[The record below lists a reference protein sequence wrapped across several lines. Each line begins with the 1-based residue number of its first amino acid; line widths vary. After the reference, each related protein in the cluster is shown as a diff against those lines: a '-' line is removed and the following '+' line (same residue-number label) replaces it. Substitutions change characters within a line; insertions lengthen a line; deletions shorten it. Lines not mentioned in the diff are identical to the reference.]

1 MAVQK
6 FLIGFTDENSGFQ
19 TNLKPWL
26 INDNAFET
34 LENAYVYRGRVRKR
48 FGSILLGDSQLNSR
62 VRIFMGTTDGS
73 GSFSGTVPGVEFEI
87 GQLFS
92 VGPNPDIFT
101 VYQTGTP
108 ASMLSTS
115 AATGTYN
122 TTTGQVSISNSQI
135 GVSVFFYPATPIMGI
150 TQYLLG
156 NANDFSTIAFDT
168 QFSYI
173 FDIPTNFWVRLTAGT
188 SVWTGT
194 DYNFFWST
202 NYQGATADL
211 NNLWTTNFVPA
222 DGIRFFDGT
231 TWHKPVLNYSRGTII
246 ATTDGSGNAS
256 GTVPG
261 ATGFIGQVFIIGN
274 TAFAVVVSNGALS
287 TSSINGTDIMGSGT
301 FNTANGMYTFT
312 GAMPNTS
319 IYFTG
324 NNFIRTGLIIVQF
337 KSRLL
342 LLNTVENV
350 NGVDKTYVNRIR
362 YSGIGDPS
370 FPTQWMMD
378 VPGYGSATDAPTQE
392 AIKTAQFLRDRLIV
406 YFEFSTYELAF
417 TGNQVQPFVWQ
428 KINTELGAKSTF
440 SEVPFDQ
447 VVLGI
452 GNVGIH
458 ACSGN
463 NVERIDS
470 KIPSLIFSFH
480 NDEEGTLRI
489 AGIRDYYT
497 EMVYWTYPSEVR
509 DSNFYFPNKV
519 LTFNYVS
526 NAWGINDDSFTSFG
540 YTLLELDTPGATWGE
555 TTTPWA
561 QNLALWNNN
570 ASADTNVKFKCVVAG
585 NQEGYIVAL
594 KSDVAENAP
603 GLQITNMAL
612 SGGGIATLSVIN
624 HNLAFND
631 FVLLGSVGGVTFT
644 DSLGNTLDRV
654 VARVSVDPFL
664 SGTPNSITVTSLDN
678 LGQPMTMTGTYIGGG
693 TVARVSNIN
702 LLTKQ
707 YNFFTSED
715 RNIYIPRVDFLVDK
729 TENGQ
734 VTVDYL
740 VSSTTLSLVSEG
752 LGTLASP
759 GPLPGNGTLDTK
771 PYDPSLA
778 PLERFQSRLWHPVY
792 LYAEGQCVQLQIYM
806 NNSQMYNYD
815 LTTTTGQIEYV
826 ALQDFQL
833 NAMVF
838 YATPTSRMQ

>member
-1 MAVQK
+1 M
-6 FLIGFTDENSGFQ
+6 
-19 TNLKPWL
+19 
-26 INDNAFET
+26 
-34 LENAYVYRGRVRKR
+34 
-48 FGSILLGDSQLNSR
+48 
-62 VRIFMGTTDGS
+62 
-73 GSFSGTVPGVEFEI
+73 
-87 GQLFS
+87 
-92 VGPNPDIFT
+92 
-101 VYQTGTP
+101 
-108 ASMLSTS
+108 
-115 AATGTYN
+115 
-122 TTTGQVSISNSQI
+122 
-135 GVSVFFYPATPIMGI
+135 
-150 TQYLLG
+150 
-156 NANDFSTIAFDT
+156 
-168 QFSYI
+168 
-173 FDIPTNFWVRLTAGT
+173 
-188 SVWTGT
+188 
-194 DYNFFWST
+194 
-202 NYQGATADL
+202 
-211 NNLWTTNFVPA
+211 
-222 DGIRFFDGT
+222 
-231 TWHKPVLNYSRGTII
+231 NYSRGSSIG
-246 ATTDGSGNAS
+246 TTDGSGNAS

-274 TAFAVVVSNGALS
+274 TAFTVTVANGAL
-287 TSSINGTDIMGSGT
+287 TPSSINVTTSPQGTGT
-301 FNTANGMYTFT
+301 FNISTGAYTFT
-312 GAMPNTS
+312 GAFPNTT

-324 NNFIRTGLIIVQF
+324 NNYIRTSLIIIEF
-337 KSRLL
+337 KNRLL
-342 LLNTVENV
+342 LFDTIENI
-350 NGVDKTYVNRIR
+350 NGTDTSFVNRLR
-362 YSGIGDPS
+362 YSAIGNALSATS
-370 FPTQWMMD
+370 FMVD
-378 VPGYGSATDAPTQE
+378 VPGNGGFIDAPTQQ
-392 AIKTAQFLRDRLIV
+392 AIKTAQFVKDRLIV
-406 YFEFSTYELAF
+406 YFESSTYELAY
-417 TGNQVQPFVWQ
+417 TGNQVLPFVFQ
-428 KINTELGAKSTF
+428 KINTELGAESTF
-440 SEVPFDQ
+440 SEVPFDK
-447 VVLGI
+447 VVLGV

-470 KIPSLIFSFH
+470 KIPSLVFSFH
-480 NDEEGTLRI
+480 NDDEGVQRV
-489 AGIRDYYT
+489 AGIRDFYT

-526 NAWGINDDSFTSFG
+526 NAWGINDDSFTAFG
-540 YTLLELDTPGATWGE
+540 YTLLEIDTPGAIWGE
-555 TTTPWA
+555 TTIPWA
-561 QNLALWNNN
+561 QNLSLWNNN

-585 NQEGYIVAL
+585 NQEGFIVAI
-594 KSDVAENAP
+594 KSDITENAP
-603 GLQITNMAL
+603 GLQITNMTL
-612 SGGGIATLSVIN
+612 LGNGMATLSVIN
-624 HNLAFND
+624 HNLEFND

-644 DSLGNTLDRV
+644 DSLGNTLNRI

-678 LGQPMTMTGTYIGGG
+678 LGQPMVMTGTYNGNG
-693 TVARVSNIN
+693 TLARVSNIN

-707 YNFFTSED
+707 YNFFTSQD

-838 YATPTSRMQ
+838 YATPTSSRMQ